1 MFREI
6 QNDIKVKFHKHID
19 HELNICIQHHFLHI
33 FYNHKKGR
41 IQKLKKEYN
50 MCV

>member
-19 HELNICIQHHFLHI
+19 HELNKCIQHHFLYI
-33 FYNHKKGR
+33 FTYIRQKREDSKAKKR
-41 IQKLKKEYN
+41 I
-50 MCV
+50 